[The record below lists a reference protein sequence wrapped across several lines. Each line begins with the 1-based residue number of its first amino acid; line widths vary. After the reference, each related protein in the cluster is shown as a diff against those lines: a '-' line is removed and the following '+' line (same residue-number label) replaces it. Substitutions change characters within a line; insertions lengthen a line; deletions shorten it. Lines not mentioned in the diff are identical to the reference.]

1 MNHIAIIERAGNPRF
16 DIAVDGRCL
25 ADHFVGRR
33 GAHPSQVA
41 PIGWK
46 NAPAGIER
54 EAVEQLL
61 GLRRSG
67 LVSARV
73 PVLVCEECGDLA
85 CGAIAVRIERHGTL
99 VTWTDWAYENG
110 YEPAQELSWPTIP
123 EPFQF
128 ELAAYERAFA
138 DVVPEATNSAVAD

>member
-1 MNHIAIIERAGNPRF
+1 MNHITIIERIGNPRY

-25 ADHFVGRR
+25 AEHFIGQS

-46 NAPAGIER
+46 NAPVGIER
-54 EAVEQLL
+54 KAVDQLL
-61 GLRRSG
+61 GIRGSSLASG
-67 LVSARV
+67 RV

-85 CGAIAVRIERHGTL
+85 CGAIAVRIERDGTL

-110 YEPAQELSWPTIP
+110 YESAQELGWPTVP
-123 EPFQF
+123 KHFHF

-138 DVVPEATNSAVAD
+138 NVVPDG